1 MSNSLWSH
9 GLQHARHPCP
19 SLSPE
24 VCLKSCPLSWWCHL
38 IISSSATLFSFC
50 LQSFLTSGFFFFFS
64 NELVLC
70 IRWPKH
76 GSFSFSISPSNEY
89 SGLIFFGIDQL
100 DLLSVQGTLK
110 SLLQLHSSKA
120 SILWCSAFCMV
131 QLSQL
136 DMTPEKTMALTMWT
150 FTGKAMSLLFN
161 MLSRFVTAFLLR
173 SKCLLSSWL
182 QLPSTVILEP

>member
-9 GLQHARHPCP
+9 GLQHARLPCP

-24 VCLKSCPLSWWCHL
+24 VCSKSCPLSWWYHL
-38 IISSSATLFSFC
+38 TISSSAALFSFC
-50 LQSFLTSGFFFFFS
+50 LQSFLASGFFPMSWFFAS
-64 NELVLC
+64 P
-70 IRWPKH
+70 RPKH

-89 SGLIFFGIDQL
+89 SGLIFFRIDRL

-131 QLSQL
+131 QISQL
-136 DMTPEKTMALTMWT
+136 DMTPEKTMALTMWN
-150 FTGKAMSLLFN
+150 FTGKTMSLLFN

-182 QLPSTVILEP
+182 QLPSTVTLEP